1 MCHCIKKSKVII
13 LLETKKLVQEQ
24 SKPNILKRRGQHIG
38 PAKEALAPLKKQKK
52 WSNDKPN
59 GPLWC

>member
-52 WSNDKPN
+52 
-59 GPLWC
+59 